1 MCYVLCTQR
10 NFKNEHFTG
19 ISADAVLV
27 APGVSVEFTCMGQ
40 DGEFQ
45 PTWFVNGRV
54 AVTEGDCYRSR
65 LIRAENPQNVM
76 ATLTINSNHD
86 TCHTFNVFCRIY
98 RESQFTFV
106 HNTTLVV
113 QG

>member
-1 MCYVLCTQR
+1 MIIASDVAIKLTCTVP
-10 NFKNEHFTG
+10 
-19 ISADAVLV
+19 AV
-27 APGVSVEFTCMGQ
+27 P
-40 DGEFQ
+40 

-76 ATLTINSNHD
+76 ATLTINSNRD